1 MAPPH
6 IALDRIMSACYEFK
20 KQISASLYL
29 NNLMIILLI
38 VFTRYMR
45 LVLMVYPMLFSSI
58 RIVIPLQSTALKVGV
73 VLCKHR
79 IRKKHLA
86 YPNFVSPHLLFWC
99 VDSWM
104 ATGLNHANANW
115 IQANSSFVYSCLWI
129 PSSLPPML
137 TFSDLSMLIFWSRPS
152 FWRKRNLFWVLSS

>member
-1 MAPPH
+1 MALELMAPPH
-6 IALDRIMSACYEFK
+6 IACDRIMSACYEFK

-38 VFTRYMR
+38 VFTGYMR

-79 IRKKHLA
+79 IHVFYFIRSRFFRAAWIVL
-86 YPNFVSPHLLFWC
+86 NFR
-99 VDSWM
+99 
-104 ATGLNHANANW
+104 A
-115 IQANSSFVYSCLWI
+115 
-129 PSSLPPML
+129 
-137 TFSDLSMLIFWSRPS
+137 
-152 FWRKRNLFWVLSS
+152 VLRLK